1 MGLLSNVLFEKNQT
15 SKSQTYF
22 FVCLKTDFFV
32 NVIKTGNQI
41 LNGIISGGSD
51 GTTRP
56 HRHQHNNN
64 NKAHPPDPDPGSGL
78 GGETL
83 TDWAQMHPLC
93 QRNLTA
99 YVGQTARMHCC
110 LARLDR
116 ELNVR
121 QSNEILVTNL
131 ILVTILVTNLT
142 SVDILNFQ

>member
-1 MGLLSNVLFEKNQT
+1 M
-15 SKSQTYF
+15 
-22 FVCLKTDFFV
+22 CLKTDFFV